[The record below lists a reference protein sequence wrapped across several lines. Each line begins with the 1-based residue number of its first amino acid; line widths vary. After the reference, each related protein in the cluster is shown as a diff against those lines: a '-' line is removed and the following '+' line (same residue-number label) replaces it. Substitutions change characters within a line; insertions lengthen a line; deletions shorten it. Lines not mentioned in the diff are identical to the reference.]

1 MTLVESREYGQ
12 NELLITHYYQN
23 PLFKLKDAFL
33 KACGKLD
40 IDVLSIDDTFND
52 YLIAIKGVEVLMKF
66 VARKA
71 NYSNAN
77 SVRSNIDKT
86 IDRAFN
92 QASDI
97 SIFHILDEFYG
108 EKMTTKE
115 FISSC
120 VLYVRKNTKNS

>member
-66 VARKA
+66 
-71 NYSNAN
+71 
-77 SVRSNIDKT
+77 
-86 IDRAFN
+86 
-92 QASDI
+92 
-97 SIFHILDEFYG
+97 EFYDG
-108 EKMTTKE
+108 YSFLDFSFEGSFFERRRILKKFSKNNDELKKE
-115 FISSC
+115 LNF
-120 VLYVRKNTKNS
+120 VGLGLQNKN